1 MQANRRGSAR
11 GLSSQS
17 ANEYPTVEVVNM
29 VQRRRRTLAE
39 KIRIVAEASQP
50 GMSVSYV
57 ARQYGIAPNLLFRW
71 RKLMSEGGKVAV
83 QADDQVVSAGEARAL
98 KKRVRDLERLLGK
111 KTMEVEIL
119 KEALDI
125 AREKNSSRVRRCPSK
140 TIPDD
145 EDRASPWRIP
155 LSSRRAQ
162 G

>member
-1 MQANRRGSAR
+1 
-11 GLSSQS
+11 
-17 ANEYPTVEVVNM
+17 M
-29 VQRRRRTLAE
+29 VQRRRWTLAE

-125 AREKNSSRVRRCPSK
+125 AREKKLISR
-140 TIPDD
+140 T
-145 EDRASPWRIP
+145 P
-155 LSSRRAQ
+155 LSFEDDSR
-162 G
+162 